1 MIAPTTIYKA
11 FPTISANQAA
21 ELLCR
26 AFVERGK
33 RVATPLGVFGE
44 LSYAAA
50 PQLVDQLLAQAYK
63 LFPDSA
69 AARGK
74 AGEARPSEE
83 EPALSS
89 KAVAFAH
96 LVPGVH
102 W

>member
-1 MIAPTTIYKA
+1 MIAPTSIYKA
-11 FPTISANQAA
+11 FPTLSSNEAA
-21 ELLCR
+21 DLLCE

-33 RVATPLGVFGE
+33 RVATPLGVLGE
-44 LSYAAA
+44 LAYAAA

-63 LFPDSA
+63 LFPDSS

-74 AGEARPSEE
+74 PGDTRPPAE

-89 KAVAFAH
+89 RAVAFAH

>member
-1 MIAPTTIYKA
+1 MRAQMIAPTSIYKA
-11 FPTISANQAA
+11 FPTLSSNEAA
-21 ELLCR
+21 DLLCE
-26 AFVERGK
+26 AFVGRGK
-33 RVATPLGVFGE
+33 RVATPLGVLGE
-44 LSYAAA
+44 LAYAAA
-50 PQLVDQLLAQAYK
+50 PELVDQLLAQAYK

-74 AGEARPSEE
+74 SGE